1 MTDTSL
7 PFGIHQ
13 SGPAVEL
20 GLRKLKDFVGEAM
33 DIEIIQYVSPDGM
46 ECDPTKSGLF
56 GKTAAEMY
64 HLKNVTAVIGPT
76 CSSSAE
82 FIGRMAAE
90 WNMPIFGSE
99 GSSGAFEDK
108 RVFRT
113 LTKMAFDYNELS
125 VFYLNLFSHF
135 NWTDFT
141 VMYEENAT
149 RLSPAVNLHNTDLA
163 RTFHR
168 NILAAGL
175 KSTLL
180 EFSSQTEHGYQDVL
194 EEANKTSRSNIYNAV
209 HFSPR
214 V

>member
-1 MTDTSL
+1 
-7 PFGIHQ
+7 
-13 SGPAVEL
+13 
-20 GLRKLKDFVGEAM
+20 
-33 DIEIIQYVSPDGM
+33 
-46 ECDPTKSGLF
+46 
-56 GKTAAEMY
+56 
-64 HLKNVTAVIGPT
+64 
-76 CSSSAE
+76 
-82 FIGRMAAE
+82 MAAE

-180 EFSSQTEHGYQDVL
+180 EFSSQTEYGYQDVL